1 MSKLNYTFLKVTLA
15 GLFIYD
21 VFESVQSTYFEVDW
35 SLFVLNALRIMLW
48 GKVVR
53 FFDDKLR

>member
-21 VFESVQSTYFEVDW
+21 VFESVQFTYFEVDW
-35 SLFVLNALRIMLW
+35 SLFVVNALKIICSGERL
-48 GKVVR
+48 
-53 FFDDKLR
+53 